1 MIVWLWDAAG
11 PACGA
16 SGVTADR
23 KTAKSRA
30 RACIRSDQAI
40 VAHVQAAEFLAGD
53 DVLDA
58 YYRPFGDLWQAR
70 DAQGISSRWRLLAV
84 GAN

>member
-1 MIVWLWDAAG
+1 VIVWLWDAAG

-16 SGVTADR
+16 CGVTADR

-30 RACIRSDQAI
+30 RTCIRSGHAT

-53 DVLDA
+53 DVLDP
-58 YYRPFGDLWQAR
+58 YYRRFGDRWQAQL
-70 DAQGISSRWRLLAV
+70 AQGTASRWRLLAA